1 MRVATAT
8 RPSTVIG
15 VRPDAQTPRASAAP
29 CPAGLEAGSRPRSRA
44 PAVHVMIPK
53 YLIAAEAR
61 VLCARRRCIT
71 QLVAQTPIKAPAPQ
85 DLGLL
90 GSRGSEYGGR
100 VDPHARLREG
110 LAGIDA
116 DRGSVLRGGCRRTGP
131 RCSPAGPM
139 GCALPGLW
147 CGPWPP
153 TRSFTAADPVTPGRQ
168 PYRSS
173 DIRPPRQ
180 MGLVDIRTI
189 LYQYQAISVSLSHT
203 P

>member
-8 RPSTVIG
+8 RPRTVIG

-90 GSRGSEYGGR
+90 GSRGSEYGAESILTP
-100 VDPHARLREG
+100 VCARG
-110 LAGIDA
+110 W
-116 DRGSVLRGGCRRTGP
+116 
-131 RCSPAGPM
+131 
-139 GCALPGLW
+139 PGLTQIGVLCSGEDAGGRGRGVHRPVPW
-147 CGPWPP
+147 VAHCPVCGAGRGHPRDPLLPP
-153 TRSFTAADPVTPGRQ
+153 
-168 PYRSS
+168 
-173 DIRPPRQ
+173 IRPLPV
-180 MGLVDIRTI
+180 GTHAVL
-189 LYQYQAISVSLSHT
+189 AI
-203 P
+203 